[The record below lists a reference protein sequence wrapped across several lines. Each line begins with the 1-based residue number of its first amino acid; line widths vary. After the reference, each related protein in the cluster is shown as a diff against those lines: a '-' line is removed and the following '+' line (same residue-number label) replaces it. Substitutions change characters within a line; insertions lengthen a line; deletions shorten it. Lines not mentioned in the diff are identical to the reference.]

1 MHPQPA
7 RPPQLSPRT
16 KVTINLEKLAQKL
29 EGSRDWPVDAEKTL
43 RLETAMGVLL
53 QCMPGADELAVYTD
67 DLIEKVETSN
77 KALRAYGEILKLAVK
92 RLEGAE
98 EDGPLA
104 RAAQRLSV
112 YFQLKTQ
119 WENLAKLR
127 FEFETAT
134 EKGKRHKQSYLAL
147 GNEEVTSKAEYKD
160 LYNAAKQLATLKQA
174 EHKAAGEE
182 FSRVCRIAGGAYARL
197 EVEHCL
203 PHKPFPVPVPE
214 VEPAEPAEPG
224 PSQSA
229 MRYAAA
235 AAAAATAKGRG
246 AAGSAADSAKRRK
259 PESGADAALA
269 TVVSNAVKA
278 AESASLALKALAPD
292 LVDYELDPEVEN
304 GEAAVSAAIEKLAK
318 EVKILLKSGYEEVG
332 LNEVA
337 GASVDLLR
345 DYMKDKTG
353 EFSWAAVVTR
363 WGGAESRNA

>member
-1 MHPQPA
+1 MHPQP
-7 RPPQLSPRT
+7 RGPPPQLSPRA
-16 KVTINLEKLAQKL
+16 KVTINLEMLAQKL
-29 EGSRDWPVDAEKTL
+29 EGSRDWPVDAEKTR
-43 RLETAMGVLL
+43 RLETAVGVLV

-112 YFQLKTQ
+112 YFELKTQ

-127 FEFETAT
+127 FEFETTT
-134 EKGKRHKQSYLAL
+134 ERGKRHKQSYLAL

-224 PSQSA
+224 PSQNA

-235 AAAAATAKGRG
+235 GAAAAAAAAKGRG

-259 PESGADAALA
+259 PESGPDAALA

-318 EVKILLKSGYEEVG
+318 EVKILLGSGGYEEVA

-363 WGGAESRNA
+363 WGGG